1 MSLHSYHNKSNQRNS
16 QLLLV
21 SIVEV
26 LIGRILNSESGIRI
40 YLYSTFFIHNKLD
53 PNHDY
58 IIAKTNFSYSNVA
71 KLGFLTND
79 NIRIIS
85 KWTKNIRYRE
95 SALNFFF
102 IKKGTRVFFR
112 TAIYL

>member
-1 MSLHSYHNKSNQRNS
+1 MSLHSYHNRNNQRNF

-58 IIAKTNFSYSNVA
+58 IIAKTNFSHSNVA
-71 KLGFLTND
+71 KLVFLTND

-95 SALNFFF
+95 SALIFF
-102 IKKGTRVFFR
+102 IKKDTRVFFR
-112 TAIYL
+112 TALYL